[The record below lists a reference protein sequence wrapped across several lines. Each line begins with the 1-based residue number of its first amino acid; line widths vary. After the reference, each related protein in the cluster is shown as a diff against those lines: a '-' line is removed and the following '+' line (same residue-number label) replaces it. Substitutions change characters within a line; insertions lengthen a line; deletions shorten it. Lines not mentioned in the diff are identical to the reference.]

1 MSKTERSDVKN
12 TRNKR
17 IQLLAG
23 KRQRIGHYP
32 RKEKL
37 LSFRLTKRCN
47 ICKCGGFGMRPY
59 LRVPLLQIF
68 GRWSTITIRVT
79 LSATHHH
86 GAEWVKQM
94 LPTLLQKMRNVF
106 VFRESQWLPVPKYK
120 WMMYDCMRTWRSSLI
135 TISSATPHLPGY
147 TWPSTL
153 LCYIS
158 LFSGCWNIY
167 ITITKRSVQRSVERL
182 PSWTTG
188 NTCPIAYRQKHNYT
202 KHIETFFWFGL

>member
-1 MSKTERSDVKN
+1 
-12 TRNKR
+12 
-17 IQLLAG
+17 
-23 KRQRIGHYP
+23 
-32 RKEKL
+32 
-37 LSFRLTKRCN
+37 
-47 ICKCGGFGMRPY
+47 
-59 LRVPLLQIF
+59 
-68 GRWSTITIRVT
+68 
-79 LSATHHH
+79 
-86 GAEWVKQM
+86 
-94 LPTLLQKMRNVF
+94 MRNVF

-167 ITITKRSVQRSVERL
+167 IIITKRSVQRSVERL

-202 KHIETFFWFGL
+202 KHIETCFWFGLYLYSKRQGDFSPVSYSTSNWWNFYDYYIWGPPSLNLHLHFLPCIKN